1 MTMLTALFKPFPERS
16 WHPEECMDSKE
27 GKCAEQQAGHAPEC
41 IKQIRIFIPVMMS
54 GMGQIACEF
63 PVGSRVAFLAGF
75 YHVTPVQASFTV
87 VCRENIM
94 GSVTVGAFSCLFT
107 TGKH

>member
-1 MTMLTALFKPFPERS
+1 MLTTPLKAFPEGT
-16 WHPEECMDSKE
+16 WYPEERMDSKE
-27 GKCAEQQAGHAPEC
+27 GKCTNQQAGHAPEC
-41 IKQIRIFIPVMMS
+41 IKEIRVFIPVMMG

-63 PVGSRVAFLAGF
+63 PVGSRVALLAGF
-75 YHVTPVQASFTV
+75 YHVTPVQAGFTV